1 MPARKSERYTE
12 NPFLSELYGDSKP
25 VTKKVTAPTNS
36 FMVTSKESYVSAE
49 AGVGLIFQH
58 TIESNEFVKMYVKG
72 IAAMWGLSSAGKKV
86 FMLLFNEYSGK
97 QGINKDT
104 VTLYYPALSEE
115 ARSWISYRLFT
126 KGINDLI
133 KHRFIAESIVPAQF
147 YINPTFFF
155 NGDRLAVIH
164 TYQKKKHT
172 AAEKL
177 EEHGQLPLIKEEN

>member
-1 MPARKSERYTE
+1 MPARKSEKYAE
-12 NPFLSELYGDSKP
+12 NPFLGELYSDSKP
-25 VTKKVTAPTNS
+25 STRRVTAPTNS
-36 FMVTSKESYVSAE
+36 FMVTSKDSTVSAD

-58 TIESNEFVKMYVKG
+58 TIEANEFVKMYVKG
-72 IAAMWGLSSAGKKV
+72 VAAMWGLSSAGKKV

-97 QGINKDT
+97 QGLNKDT

-115 ARSWISYRLFT
+115 AQKWISYRLFT

-133 KHRFIAESIVPAQF
+133 EHRFIAESIVPAQF

-164 TYQKKKHT
+164 TYQKKKHD
-172 AAEKL
+172 KLKQL
-177 EEHGQLPLIKEEN
+177 EEHGQIPLI